1 MYNYIFWIIYNRNTN
16 RSKSEWLS
24 RNNASGVV
32 FIALLVH
39 LLLVVQII
47 KRLFSVSLR
56 GKMELNKG
64 ILGIVFLLC
73 ILFVYLYY
81 TKSKVAKLEEK
92 YRANESVYVQNGGWI
107 VAALVFI
114 PLGLIL
120 ILG

>member
-1 MYNYIFWIIYNRNTN
+1 MYNYIFWVIYNRNIN

-56 GKMELNKG
+56 GKIELNKG

-81 TKSKVAKLEEK
+81 PKSKVAKLDEK